1 MDATYGHSN
10 LARRAVLAATAVL
23 ALAGSAKAQKPAVK
37 LFKIVGPRDEIIVG
51 VTVAVAEADA
61 GALAKRLVAD
71 GQITVWKYV
80 VGRDGAGNLTHV
92 AQAKIAILRND
103 TLRIEPYVPALPV
116 APPP

>member
-23 ALAGSAKAQKPAVK
+23 ALVGSAKAQKPAVK

-51 VTVAVAEADA
+51 VTDADADA